1 MSVDFYDYVGVG
13 VWAFLSIPI
22 LWLGLT
28 RVWDRLWA
36 DRDAGANLMV
46 LGLAIIC
53 ALALSYCL

>member
-1 MSVDFYDYVGVG
+1 VSVDFYDYVGVG
-13 VWAFLSIPI
+13 VLAFLSIPI

-53 ALALSYCL
+53 ALALSHCL